1 MKLSS
6 FIILPEGKTL
16 FYSFNKLYKQDNI
29 YSSKV
34 DIFFDV
40 ANESHQNA
48 NLCQKDFPYDRG
60 VTRFCRVMEGDVG
73 IKTPNSRVRLL
84 LTLICE
90 ELPV

>member
-6 FIILPEGKTL
+6 FIILPEANTL

-34 DIFFDV
+34 DILFDV

-48 NLCQKDFPYDRG
+48 NLCQRDFPYDRG
-60 VTRFCRVMEGDVG
+60 VTWKIE
-73 IKTPNSRVRLL
+73 ISHASA
-84 LTLICE
+84 E
-90 ELPV
+90 